1 MTTTGG
7 IDLQIQ
13 SLSSAYAS
21 GRLDPRQVI
30 RDVHRRAGELADR
43 KIWITLLDWP
53 ALEAQLDEV
62 DARRAA
68 GAHLPLYG
76 VPFAIKDNIDLSDV
90 PFFDSTALGVLVS
103 GMKRLRATRRQLRL
117 VAPRAEVRRLLELT
131 LLDRVL
137 AVDASRDEAIAL
149 VARERRPF

>member
-1 MTTTGG
+1 MGG
-7 IDLQIQ
+7 AAHESIVDFRIDEE
-13 SLSSAYAS
+13 
-21 GRLDPRQVI
+21 
-30 RDVHRRAGELADR
+30 RAGEGAVVLTLHGDADLHAAP
-43 KIWITLLDWP
+43 LLGNR
-53 ALEAQLDEV
+53 LD
-62 DARRAA
+62 AA
-68 GAHLPLYG
+68 IDNGAPG
-76 VPFAIKDNIDLSDV
+76 IVIDLSDV

>member
-1 MTTTGG
+1 MGAWGTVQAMGG
-7 IDLQIQ
+7 AAHESIVDFRIDEE
-13 SLSSAYAS
+13 
-21 GRLDPRQVI
+21 
-30 RDVHRRAGELADR
+30 RAGEGAVVLTLHGDADLHAAP
-43 KIWITLLDWP
+43 LLGNR
-53 ALEAQLDEV
+53 LD
-62 DARRAA
+62 AA
-68 GAHLPLYG
+68 IDNGAPG
-76 VPFAIKDNIDLSDV
+76 IVIDLSDV

-149 VARERRPF
+149 VARERRAF

>member
-1 MTTTGG
+1 MGAWGTVQAMGG
-7 IDLQIQ
+7 AAHESIVDFRIDEE
-13 SLSSAYAS
+13 
-21 GRLDPRQVI
+21 
-30 RDVHRRAGELADR
+30 RAGEGAVVLTLHGDADLHAAP
-43 KIWITLLDWP
+43 LLGNR
-53 ALEAQLDEV
+53 LD
-62 DARRAA
+62 AA
-68 GAHLPLYG
+68 IDNGAPDI
-76 VPFAIKDNIDLSDV
+76 VIDLSDV